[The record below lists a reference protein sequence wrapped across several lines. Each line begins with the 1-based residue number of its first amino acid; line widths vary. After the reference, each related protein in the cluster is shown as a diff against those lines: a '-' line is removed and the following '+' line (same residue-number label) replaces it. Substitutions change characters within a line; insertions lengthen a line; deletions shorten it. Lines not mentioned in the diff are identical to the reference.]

1 MICFCI
7 FVFFQVNSGESN
19 NAVIPPPNDPGLKYG
34 EMGKGVT
41 LKVCKSLNFCI
52 KSCYCLY

>member
-1 MICFCI
+1 MICLS
-7 FVFFQVNSGESN
+7 VFQVHSGESNN

-41 LKVCKSLNFCI
+41 LKVCK
-52 KSCYCLY
+52 